1 MALEYVSKSATDH
14 ANEVGN
20 EALQNLNYLTVHN
33 MKQFEKVEM
42 WAKQKE
48 LARSRLE
55 RQVEEEKERGKAE
68 MESLRR
74 DMAAWKDQAEKM
86 SAFRG
91 EAVKERR
98 LIQAKAHRLEK
109 EAFAFSKEVRTAMK
123 RGNTLS
129 SVELKAIQKL
139 SKQTVKT
146 AKSASTW
153 G

>member
-1 MALEYVSKSATDH
+1 MALEYVSKSATDRP
-14 ANEVGN
+14 NQVGK
-20 EALQNLNYLTVHN
+20 EAFQNLNYLAVHN
-33 MKQFEKVEM
+33 TKLFEKVEM
-42 WAKQKE
+42 WAKQE
-48 LARSRLE
+48 EWARSRLE
-55 RQVEEEKERGKAE
+55 RKVEEEKERSKAE

-109 EAFAFSKEVRTAMK
+109 EALALSEEVRTAMK
-123 RGNTLS
+123 RGKTLS
-129 SVELKAIQKL
+129 LAELKGVQKL
-139 SKQTVKT
+139 LKKTVKT
-146 AKSASTW
+146 AKSASMR